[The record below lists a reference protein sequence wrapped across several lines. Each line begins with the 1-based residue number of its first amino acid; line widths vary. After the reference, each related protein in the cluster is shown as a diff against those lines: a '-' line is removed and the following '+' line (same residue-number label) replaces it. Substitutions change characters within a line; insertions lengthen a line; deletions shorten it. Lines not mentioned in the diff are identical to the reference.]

1 MLVVYS
7 NIFNICYDNWYATTG
22 FICNLVR
29 ELLACSN
36 VKIKVWIDRQTHFFT
51 FKSSLW
57 IILHCQDHT
66 GKPFIFRKNVTE

>member
-7 NIFNICYDNWYATTG
+7 NIFSMCYDNWYATTR

-36 VKIKVWIDRQTHFFT
+36 VKIKIWIDRQTHFFQIIIMDHSP
-51 FKSSLW
+51 FSGAYSIKVSLA
-57 IILHCQDHT
+57 
-66 GKPFIFRKNVTE
+66 FS